1 MGALSN
7 QLWLQPLLRIVQ
19 EAGQLPQGQD
29 QQRLSPHCIWSSF
42 LPGLRGSVDCRM
54 DLGARDIRGEGP
66 TGWEDEESL
75 Q

>member
-29 QQRLSPHCIWSSF
+29 QQRLKSPLHLEQFPAWSQGVS
-42 LPGLRGSVDCRM
+42 GLQNGPRGKRYQRG
-54 DLGARDIRGEGP
+54 GAHWVGG
-66 TGWEDEESL
+66 
-75 Q
+75 